1 MTNARYLLALLL
13 TTVAMSFGMAQA
25 KAVGSEGL
33 PAQKIAMQEL
43 VVDTTVAAEVRE
55 IMLTPPPFLIQ
66 WAERTPV
73 FRTDRADMG
82 HAWAKV

>member
-1 MTNARYLLALLL
+1 
-13 TTVAMSFGMAQA
+13 
-25 KAVGSEGL
+25 
-33 PAQKIAMQEL
+33 